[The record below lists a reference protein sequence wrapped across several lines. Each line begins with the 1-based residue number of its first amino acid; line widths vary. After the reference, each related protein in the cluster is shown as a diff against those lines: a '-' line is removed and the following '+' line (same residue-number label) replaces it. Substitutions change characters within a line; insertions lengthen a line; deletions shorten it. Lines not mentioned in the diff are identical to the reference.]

1 MKLIDLFEDVE
12 TDNVALAKKIK
23 RDCEFYFSQ
32 VKNSNLHLYRGSESE
47 NMVHGAFRKFKA
59 RTRPLDTPLKFHTEL
74 NRYFKAMYG
83 RPFRNGLFVTGSVD
97 VWAAFNASKSPPAC
111 LTASSTASSMAFVVI
126 DAPDTESTAKVWFL
140 IIASIVFLNASSEMP
155 SVSECSMTVIV
166 LISFSVNSTSTLMF
180 PFLPAATPVYLPA
193 L

>member
-1 MKLIDLFEDVE
+1 MKLIDLFENVE

-32 VKNSNLHLYRGSESE
+32 VKNPSLHLYRGSESE

-74 NRYFKAMYG
+74 NRYFKVMYG

-97 VWAAFNASKSPPAC
+97 VAEQYGNAFIIMPKGEFEWLSSPDIQDVAVHLDPETYEDNDDPNAPAEA
-111 LTASSTASSMAFVVI
+111 LETLKDAQWFESMKLEQCI
-126 DAPDTESTAKVWFL
+126 ESGNEIMLWCPKGYY
-140 IIASIVFLNASSEMP
+140 
-155 SVSECSMTVIV
+155 V
-166 LISFSVNSTSTLMF
+166 LDPNN
-180 PFLPAATPVYLPA
+180 LPKEIFG
-193 L
+193 